1 MTAHHVTPFLV
12 CQMPSILLASASV
25 ARQNILRSA
34 GIDFEILPVA
44 IDEAQVRAGALA
56 DDMMPED
63 IAVLLAFLKAQSA
76 SQRFA
81 VALQN
86 RRLQLM
92 LLGADQ
98 ILVCEGQ
105 IINKPDTILAAK
117 DQLLWLAGK
126 SHKLFSAIVLFRDG
140 QRIWHHLAE
149 SALTMRQFDAVFAD
163 SYIQHIGDAAYW
175 SPGAYQIESV
185 GTSLFSKIDGDH
197 FDILGLPLLPL
208 LGILR
213 EHGLS
218 PVERFA

>member
-1 MTAHHVTPFLV
+1 MTANFDTPFLGV
-12 CQMPSILLASASV
+12 PDATILLASASV

-34 GIDFEILPVA
+34 GIDFEIFPVA

-56 DDMMPED
+56 DNMIPED
-63 IAVLLAFLKAQSA
+63 IAVLLAFLKARSA
-76 SQRFA
+76 SQCLAATPTRSST
-81 VALQN
+81 VYVI
-86 RRLQLM
+86 
-92 LLGADQ
+92 GADQ
-98 ILVCEGQ
+98 ILVCDGQ
-105 IINKPDTILAAK
+105 IINKPATVAAAK

-126 SHKLFSAIVLFRDG
+126 SHKLFSSLVLFRDD

-149 SALTMRQFDAVFAD
+149 SALTMRQFDAVFAE
-163 SYIQHIGDAAYW
+163 SYIQHVGENALW

-185 GTSLFSKIDGDH
+185 GMSLFSKVDGDH

-208 LGILR
+208 LSILR

>member
-1 MTAHHVTPFLV
+1 MTAHLARPFLGL
-12 CQMPSILLASASV
+12 PNATILLASASV

-76 SQRFA
+76 SQHLA
-81 VALQN
+81 ATQTGSSTAYVI
-86 RRLQLM
+86 
-92 LLGADQ
+92 GADQ
-98 ILVCEGQ
+98 ILVCDGQ
-105 IINKPDTILAAK
+105 IINKPATIAAAK
-117 DQLLWLAGK
+117 DQLLWLSGK

-149 SALTMRQFDAVFAD
+149 SSLTMRQFDSVFAD
-163 SYIQHIGDAAYW
+163 SYIQHIGDAALW

-185 GTSLFSKIDGDH
+185 GTSLFSKIDGDY
-197 FDILGLPLLPL
+197 FDILGLPLMPL
-208 LGILR
+208 LSILR

-218 PVERFA
+218 PVERSG

>member
-1 MTAHHVTPFLV
+1 MRAQYAKPFLGL
-12 CQMPSILLASASV
+12 PDATILLASASV

-34 GIDFEILPVA
+34 GIDFKVLPVE
-44 IDEAQVRAGALA
+44 IDEAQVRYGALA

-63 IAVLLAFLKAQSA
+63 IALLLALLKAQAA
-76 SQRFA
+76 SQQFA
-81 VALQN
+81 AAPPESSMAYVI
-86 RRLQLM
+86 
-92 LLGADQ
+92 GADQ
-98 ILVCEGQ
+98 ILICEGQ
-105 IINKPDTILAAK
+105 IINKPANIAAAK

-126 SHKLFSAIVLFRDG
+126 PHKLFSAIVLLCDG
-140 QRIWHHLAE
+140 QRIWHYLAE
-149 SALTMRQFDAVFAD
+149 SELIMRQFDSVFAD
-163 SYIQHIGDAAYW
+163 SYIKHIGDAARW

-218 PVERFA
+218 PVERFV

>member
-1 MTAHHVTPFLV
+1 MMAHHATPFLGL
-12 CQMPSILLASASV
+12 PNATILLASASV
-25 ARQNILRSA
+25 ARQNILQSA

-44 IDEAQVRAGALA
+44 IDEALARSGALA
-56 DDMMPED
+56 DGMMPED
-63 IAVLLAFLKAQSA
+63 IAVFLAFLKAQAASHRLATTPLGSSA
-76 SQRFA
+76 TYII
-81 VALQN
+81 
-86 RRLQLM
+86 
-92 LLGADQ
+92 GADQ

-105 IINKPDTILAAK
+105 IINKPATIAVAK

-126 SHKLFSAIVLFRDG
+126 PHKLFSAIVLLRDG

-149 SALTMRQFDAVFAD
+149 STLTMRQFDAAFVN
-163 SYIQHIGDAAYW
+163 SYIQYIGDAALW
-175 SPGAYQIESV
+175 SPGAYQIESI
-185 GTSLFSKIDGDH
+185 GTSLFSKTDGDH

>member
-1 MTAHHVTPFLV
+1 MIAKLATPFLGV
-12 CQMPSILLASASV
+12 PNANILLASASV

-34 GIDFEILPVA
+34 GIDFKILTVG
-44 IDEAQVRAGALA
+44 IDEAQVRSSALA

-63 IAVLLAFLKAQSA
+63 IAVLLALLKAQA
-76 SQRFA
+76 TSQHLA
-81 VALQN
+81 AAPTESSTDYII
-86 RRLQLM
+86 
-92 LLGADQ
+92 GTDQ

-105 IINKPDTILAAK
+105 IINKPDNIVAAK

-126 SHKLFSAIVLFRDG
+126 PHKLFSAIVLLRDG
-140 QRIWHHLAE
+140 QRIWHYLAE
-149 SALTMRQFDAVFAD
+149 SVLIMRHFDAVFAD
-163 SYIQHIGDAAYW
+163 SYINHIGDAALR

-218 PVERFA
+218 PVECFA

>member
-1 MTAHHVTPFLV
+1 MTAHLARPFLGL
-12 CQMPSILLASASV
+12 PNATILLASASV

-63 IAVLLAFLKAQSA
+63 IAVLLASLKAQSA
-76 SQRFA
+76 SQRLA
-81 VALQN
+81 ATQTGLSRAYVI
-86 RRLQLM
+86 
-92 LLGADQ
+92 GADQ
-98 ILVCEGQ
+98 ILVCDGQ
-105 IINKPDTILAAK
+105 IINKPATIAAAK

-149 SALTMRQFDAVFAD
+149 SSLTMRQFDSVFAD
-163 SYIQHIGDAAYW
+163 SYIQHIGDAALW

-197 FDILGLPLLPL
+197 FDILGFPLLPL

>member
-1 MTAHHVTPFLV
+1 MMERHATPFLGL
-12 CQMPSILLASASV
+12 PNATLLLASASV

-34 GIDFEILPVA
+34 GIEFEILPVV

-63 IAVLLAFLKAQSA
+63 IAVLLAFLKAQAA
-76 SQRFA
+76 SQRFTA
-81 VALQN
+81 ALPES
-86 RRLQLM
+86 LTTYVI
-92 LLGADQ
+92 GADQ

-105 IINKPDTILAAK
+105 IINKPPTITAAK

-126 SHKLFSAIVLFRDG
+126 PHKIFSAIVLLRDG

-149 SALTMRQFDAVFAD
+149 SVLSMRQFDAMFAD
-163 SYIQHIGDAAYW
+163 SYIQHIGDAALW
-175 SPGAYQIESV
+175 SPGAYQIESA
-185 GTSLFSKIDGDH
+185 GTSLFSKIDGEY

-208 LGILR
+208 LAILR
-213 EHGLS
+213 EHGLA

>member
-1 MTAHHVTPFLV
+1 MMVRHITPFLGL
-12 CQMPSILLASASV
+12 PDAIILLASASV
-25 ARQNILRSA
+25 TRQKILRSA
-34 GIDFEILPVA
+34 GIDFEILPVT
-44 IDEAQVRAGALA
+44 IDEAQARSGALA

-63 IAVLLAFLKAQSA
+63 IAVLLAFLKAHAA
-76 SQRFA
+76 SQHLA
-81 VALQN
+81 VTTPESSTAYII
-86 RRLQLM
+86 
-92 LLGADQ
+92 GADQ

-105 IINKPDTILAAK
+105 IINKPDNIVAAK

-126 SHKLFSAIVLFRDG
+126 PHKLLSAIVLLRDG

-149 SALTMRQFDAVFAD
+149 SVLVMRQFDTVFAD
-163 SYIQHIGDAAYW
+163 FYIQHIGDDALR
-175 SPGAYQIESV
+175 SPGSYQIESV

-218 PVERFA
+218 PVERSE

>member
-1 MTAHHVTPFLV
+1 MTAHHATPFLGL
-12 CQMPSILLASASV
+12 PNATILLASASI
-25 ARQNILRSA
+25 ARQNILRYA
-34 GIDFEILPVA
+34 GINFEILPVT
-44 IDEAQVRAGALA
+44 IDEAQVRSGALA

-63 IAVLLAFLKAQSA
+63 IALLLAVLKAQAA
-76 SQRFA
+76 SQ
-81 VALQN
+81 
-86 RRLQLM
+86 
-92 LLGADQ
+92 LLATAPLKSSRAYVIGADQ

-105 IINKPDTILAAK
+105 IINKPATIAVAR

-126 SHKLFSAIVLFRDG
+126 PHKLLSATVLFRDG
-140 QRIWHHLAE
+140 QRIWHHLAV
-149 SALTMRQFDAVFAD
+149 SSLTMRQFDTVFVD
-163 SYIQHIGDAAYW
+163 SYIQHIGDAALW

-185 GTSLFSKIDGDH
+185 GASLFSKIDGDH

>member
-1 MTAHHVTPFLV
+1 MKACQVSPFLGL
-12 CQMPSILLASASV
+12 PNATILLASASV
-25 ARQNILRSA
+25 VRQNILRSA
-34 GIDFEILPVA
+34 GIDFEILPVT
-44 IDEAQVRAGALA
+44 IDEAQVRSGAVA

-63 IAVLLAFLKAQSA
+63 IAVLLAFLKAQAA
-76 SQRFA
+76 SQRL
-81 VALQN
+81 VAAPPESSTAYVI
-86 RRLQLM
+86 
-92 LLGADQ
+92 GADQ

-105 IINKPDTILAAK
+105 IINKPATIAVAK

-126 SHKLFSAIVLFRDG
+126 PHKLFSSIVLLRDG

-149 SALTMRQFDAVFAD
+149 SALIMRQFDAVFAD
-163 SYIQHIGDAAYW
+163 SYIQHIGDAALL

-185 GTSLFSKIDGDH
+185 GMSLFSKIDGDH

-218 PVERFA
+218 PVERSV

>member
-1 MTAHHVTPFLV
+1 MIAKLATPFLGV
-12 CQMPSILLASASV
+12 PNANILLASASV

-34 GIDFEILPVA
+34 GIDFKILTVG
-44 IDEAQVRAGALA
+44 IDEAQVRSSALA

-63 IAVLLAFLKAQSA
+63 IAVLLALLKAQA
-76 SQRFA
+76 TSQHLA
-81 VALQN
+81 AAPTESSTDYII
-86 RRLQLM
+86 
-92 LLGADQ
+92 GTDQ
-98 ILVCEGQ
+98 ILVCEEQ
-105 IINKPDTILAAK
+105 IINKPDNIVAAK

-126 SHKLFSAIVLFRDG
+126 PHKLFSAIVLLRDG
-140 QRIWHHLAE
+140 QRIWHYLAE
-149 SALTMRQFDAVFAD
+149 SVLIMRHFDAVFAD
-163 SYIQHIGDAAYW
+163 SYINHIGDAALR

-218 PVERFA
+218 PVECFA